1 VDNLTMP
8 CYNSIVR
15 EKQSISLLKQF
26 KLHSVFITNIGS
38 MLLLSIVLCILFTV
52 FFTNTLIQN
61 SIDQQ
66 ADTTFNYLA
75 AIRDDIDNSLIN
87 LHQSMTQLS
96 YTRNI
101 FNLVITREYNE
112 TDVNLAMN
120 DMIFTANNNLLIGDV
135 LYYIPHKN
143 IVISSAYKIYS
154 TDTFPDRDMINTYF
168 NNVVSL
174 RPIENSGKMSFLSF
188 YNGKY
193 ILCRD
198 FPLVGSSRLGT
209 LFYLINMNELQRR
222 INASAGKQGKLFVVN
237 ADYETIFNTSDY
249 PRQYQTVLANY
260 LESDLAASPY
270 IRLDGNG
277 VFSLPSVLS
286 GWNYIYIVND
296 SYLQPDLSSIL
307 SASVPILILAI
318 VLAAVSSF
326 LITWQLY
333 KPFTRIFNYIY
344 NENLAPDN
352 AAGRK
357 SGNEFDFIN
366 NTMTSVF
373 KKSLEL
379 RQMVYNVSHD
389 VMTRFFMDLLGGAQ
403 FDNNNAQELLSNTKS
418 PFKMNSSYIA
428 FVIHCDGELALIK
441 DKRVLFQS
449 DLRTIM
455 TAFAKQ
461 HGNLFHILLIDSRT
475 FAIIMSFDTDISILS
490 IKRAMIELKNS
501 TQALCKKRSINA
513 AFAAGEVYH
522 SILDVGFSY
531 EEAIHTL
538 DSGDIVEDLK
548 NAGDDLQNRAGQIIS
563 FIMNADKDEAVKLC
577 SRIIDDIDN
586 SEGLT
591 KLLRSVELSISNLP
605 YIDYSLLPNELFS
618 LAADKNELS
627 VLKSQ
632 VCDKINTIVDKLIVM
647 FKKQQNR
654 TIVDAQNYI
663 KANYDDIGLS
673 QLSVSNAIGV
683 TSSYLSHLFNT
694 SLGVRFTDYVSRY
707 RIEKSIRMLKDT
719 DWPVQTIA
727 SKCGFYTV
735 QNFIRIFKK
744 TTGVTPGRYRL
755 EQK

>member
-1 VDNLTMP
+1 
-8 CYNSIVR
+8 
-15 EKQSISLLKQF
+15 
-26 KLHSVFITNIGS
+26 
-38 MLLLSIVLCILFTV
+38 
-52 FFTNTLIQN
+52 
-61 SIDQQ
+61 
-66 ADTTFNYLA
+66 
-75 AIRDDIDNSLIN
+75 
-87 LHQSMTQLS
+87 MTQLS

-143 IVISSAYKIYS
+143 IVISSAYRVYS
-154 TDTFPDRDMINTYF
+154 TDAFPDWDMINTYF
-168 NNVVSL
+168 NSADSL
-174 RPIENSGKMSFLSF
+174 RPIENSSKTSFLLF
-188 YNGKY
+188 YKGKY

-198 FPLVGSSRLGT
+198 FPLAGSSRLGT

-222 INASAGKQGKLFVVN
+222 VNASAGKQGKLFVVN
-237 ADYETIFNTSDY
+237 ADYETIFDITEY
-249 PRQYQTVLANY
+249 TQQYQTVLANY
-260 LESDLAASPY
+260 LEGNLNTSPY
-270 IRLDGNG
+270 IRLDGNS
-277 VFSLPSVLS
+277 VFSLSSMLS
-286 GWNYIYIVND
+286 GWNYIYFVND
-296 SYLQPDLSSIL
+296 SYLRPDLSSML
-307 SASVPILILAI
+307 SASVPILLLAI

-326 LITWQLY
+326 FITWQLY
-333 KPFTRIFNYIY
+333 KPFTRIFKYIY

-352 AAGRK
+352 AAGKK

-403 FDNNNAQELLSNTKS
+403 FDGNNAQELLSNTKS
-418 PFKMNSSYIA
+418 PFKMDSYYIA
-428 FVIHCDGELALIK
+428 FVIHCDGELALMK
-441 DKRVLFQS
+441 DRRALFQS

-455 TAFAKQ
+455 TTFAKQ

-475 FAIIMSFDTDISILS
+475 FTIIMSFDTDISILS
-490 IKRAMIELKNS
+490 IKRAMVELKNS
-501 TQALCKKRSINA
+501 MQTLCKKRSISA
-513 AFAAGEVYH
+513 VFAAGELYH

-531 EEAIHTL
+531 EDAIHTL
-538 DSGDIVEDLK
+538 ESSDVAEDLK
-548 NAGDDLQNRAGQIIS
+548 NAGEDLQNRAGQIIS
-563 FIMNADKDEAVKLC
+563 FIMNADKNEAVKLC
-577 SRIIDDIDN
+577 NRIIDDIDN
-586 SEGLT
+586 SEGLA
-591 KLLRSVELSISNLP
+591 KLLHSVELSISNLP
-605 YIDYSLLPNELFS
+605 YIDYSLLPNELFA
-618 LAADKNELS
+618 LTTDKNEIS
-627 VLKSQ
+627 VLKLQ
-632 VCDKINTIVDKLIVM
+632 VCDKINTIVDKLIIM

-663 KANYDDIGLS
+663 KTNYDDIGLS

-694 SLGVRFTDYVSRY
+694 SLGVRFTDYVSQY
-707 RIEKSIRMLKDT
+707 RIEKSIKMLKDT

-744 TTGVTPGRYRL
+744 ATGVTPGYYRL

>member
-1 VDNLTMP
+1 
-8 CYNSIVR
+8 
-15 EKQSISLLKQF
+15 
-26 KLHSVFITNIGS
+26 

-52 FFTNTLIQN
+52 FFTNTLIQK

-75 AIRDDIDNSLIN
+75 AIRDDIDNALIN

-101 FNLVITREYNE
+101 FNLAITREYNE

-120 DMIFTANNNLLIGDV
+120 DMIFTANNNLLISDV

-154 TDTFPDRDMINTYF
+154 ADAFPDRDMINTYV

-174 RPIENSGKMSFLSF
+174 RPIENSSKTSFLFF
-188 YNGKY
+188 YKGKY
-193 ILCRD
+193 VLCRD
-198 FPLVGSSRLGT
+198 FPLVGSSRLGM
-209 LFYLINMNELQRR
+209 LFYFINMNELQRR
-222 INASAGKQGKLFVVN
+222 IDASSGKQGRLFVVN
-237 ADYETIFNTSDY
+237 ADYETIFDAAEYTQ
-249 PRQYQTVLANY
+249 QYQPALANY
-260 LESDLAASPY
+260 SGSNPNAPPL
-270 IRLDGNG
+270 IRLDGNS
-277 VFSLPSVLS
+277 VFSLSSILS

-296 SYLQPDLSSIL
+296 SHLQPDLSSIL

-326 LITWQLY
+326 FITWKLY

-344 NENLAPDN
+344 DENLAPDN
-352 AAGRK
+352 AVGRK

-379 RQMVYNVSHD
+379 RQMIYNVSYD
-389 VMTRFFMDLLGGAQ
+389 VMTRFFMDLLSGAQ
-403 FDNNNAQELLSNTKS
+403 FDNNDAQELLSNTKS

-428 FVIHCDGELALIK
+428 FAIHCDGELALMK
-441 DKRVLFQS
+441 DKRALFQS
-449 DLRTIM
+449 DLRAIM

-475 FAIIMSFDTDISILS
+475 FTIIMSFDTDISILS
-490 IKRAMIELKNS
+490 IKRAMLELKNS

-513 AFAAGEVYH
+513 VFAAGEVYH

-531 EEAIHTL
+531 EEAIHAL
-538 DSGDIVEDLK
+538 DSGDTVEDPK

-577 SRIIDDIDN
+577 NRIIDDIDN
-586 SEGLT
+586 SEDLT

-605 YIDYSLLPNELFS
+605 YIDYSLLPNELFD
-618 LAADKNELS
+618 LTADKNELS
-627 VLKSQ
+627 ALKPQ
-632 VCDKINTIVDKLIVM
+632 ARDKINAIVDNLIVM

-663 KANYDDIGLS
+663 KTNYDDVGLS

-694 SLGVRFTDYVSRY
+694 SLGMRFTDYVSRY
-707 RIEKSIRMLKDT
+707 RIEQSVKMLKDT
-719 DWPVQTIA
+719 NWPVQTIA

-744 TTGVTPGRYRL
+744 TTGLTPGHYRL

>member
-1 VDNLTMP
+1 M
-8 CYNSIVR
+8 CYNRIVR

-38 MLLLSIVLCILFTV
+38 MLLLSIVLCILFVV
-52 FFTNTLIQN
+52 FFTNTLIQK

-75 AIRDDIDNSLIN
+75 AIRDDIDNSLVN

-101 FNLVITREYNE
+101 FNMVITREYNE

-120 DMIFTANNNLLIGDV
+120 DMIFTANNNLLISDV

-154 TDTFPDRDMINTYF
+154 ADGFPDRDMINTYF

-174 RPIENSGKMSFLSF
+174 RPIENSGKTSFLFF

-198 FPLVGSSRLGT
+198 FPLVGPSRLGT

-222 INASAGKQGKLFVVN
+222 IDTGPGKQGKLFVVN
-237 ADYETIFNTSDY
+237 ADYETIFDTAEY
-249 PRQYQTVLANY
+249 TRQYQTVLANY
-260 LESDLAASPY
+260 FESDLNTSPY
-270 IRLDGNG
+270 VRLEGNDMFG
-277 VFSLPSVLS
+277 LPSVLS
-286 GWNYIYIVND
+286 GWNYIYIVNK
-296 SYLQPDLSSIL
+296 SYLQPDLPGIL
-307 SASVPILILAI
+307 SAFAPILLLAI
-318 VLAAVSSF
+318 VLAGVSSF
-326 LITWQLY
+326 IITRQLY
-333 KPFTRIFNYIY
+333 KPFTRIFSYIY
-344 NENLAPDN
+344 NENLAQDN
-352 AAGRK
+352 ADGK
-357 SGNEFDFIN
+357 KPGNELDFIN

-418 PFKMNSSYIA
+418 PFKINSSYIA
-428 FVIHCDGELALIK
+428 FVIHCDGELALMK
-441 DKRVLFQS
+441 DRRTLFQS
-449 DLRTIM
+449 DLHTVM
-455 TAFAKQ
+455 TAFTRQ

-475 FAIIMSFDTDISILS
+475 FTIIMSFDTDISILS
-490 IKRAMIELKNS
+490 IKHAMIELKNS

-513 AFAAGEVYH
+513 VFAAGEVYH

-538 DSGDIVEDLK
+538 ESGDIAEDLK

-563 FIMNADKDEAVKLC
+563 FIMNADKDEAVKFC
-577 SRIIDDIDN
+577 NRIIDDIDN

-605 YIDYSLLPNELFS
+605 YIDYSLLPNELFVLGS
-618 LAADKNELS
+618 DKKELS
-627 VLKSQ
+627 MLKSQ
-632 VCDKINTIVDKLIVM
+632 VCGKINAIVDKLIVM

-663 KANYDDIGLS
+663 KANYEDIGLS

-683 TSSYLSHLFNT
+683 TSSYISHLFNT

-707 RIEKSIRMLKDT
+707 RIEKSIKMLKDT

-744 TTGVTPGRYRL
+744 TTGFTPGRYRL